1 MLADQ
6 LELYAR
12 YGAGW
17 SLWTYKDVGL
27 QGLVYASLRTAR
39 TCGTSASSIA
49 KKARLGVDSWGSTDR
64 ELPEVIEPLHA
75 LIAREFPAW
84 SPYPWNA
91 RSTTDDL
98 VRHILFAQAM
108 LPEYATLFR
117 GLSDADL
124 EALADSFSLANCV
137 RRERLC
143 EIMRDACATSSRA
156 AR

>member
-1 MLADQ
+1 M
-6 LELYAR
+6 R
-12 YGAGW
+12 HFGAF
-17 SLWTYKDVGL
+17 V
-27 QGLVYASLRTAR
+27 
-39 TCGTSASSIA
+39 A
-49 KKARLGVDSWGSTDR
+49 KKARLGADSWGSTDR
-64 ELPEVIEPLHA
+64 ELPEVMEPLHA
-75 LIAREFPAW
+75 LVAREFPSWA
-84 SPYPWNA
+84 PYPWSA
-91 RSTTDDL
+91 AATTDDL
-98 VRHILFAQAM
+98 VRHILFAQAL